1 MFHSFMSA
9 IVGFSILLLVPA
21 PMSKNFWDTKM
32 ITDFLLSH
40 YIVLNNTSAK
50 QLFLVRENDTSW
62 YNLYFPDPWITVLER
77 NA

>member
-21 PMSKNFWDTKM
+21 PISKNFWHTKM
-32 ITDFLLSH
+32 ITDFLLSY

-50 QLFLVRENDTSW
+50 KLFLVRENDTSW
-62 YNLYFPDPWITVLER
+62 YNLYFPYPWITVLGR

>member
-9 IVGFSILLLVPA
+9 IVDFSIFLLVPA
-21 PMSKNFWDTKM
+21 SISKNFWDTKM
-32 ITDFLLSH
+32 IIDFLLSH

-50 QLFLVRENDTSW
+50 QLFLGRENDTSW
-62 YNLYFPDPWITVLER
+62 FNLYFPYPWITVLGR